1 MLGGKNEKLERI
13 YTFTYLIMML
23 TSWGETYLPLKTHF
37 YLHNNSASKKKK
49 NLTCHSKP
57 TFTYLIIMLVRRK
70 RKPYLPL
77 KFAV

>member
-23 TSWGETYLPLKTHF
+23 ISGGETYLPLKTHF

-49 NLTCHSKP
+49 TLPATQNPLS
-57 TFTYLIIMLVRRK
+57 LI
-70 RKPYLPL
+70 
-77 KFAV
+77 